1 MLNVIDDVKKI
12 VSGPHNICPL
22 NFMLSALSDIVQL
35 LKTALTTVH
44 TGILTF
50 ISVGLHKY

>member
-35 LKTALTTVH
+35 LKTAHTTVH
-44 TGILTF
+44 TGMLTF
-50 ISVGLHKY
+50 ISIGLYKY